1 MPRFWDKPG
10 YPEMWTYST
19 RTRFMLVTIV
29 SIYNAEDGD
38 EKHQT
43 PTRNESQSGPSTAD
57 TH

>member
-1 MPRFWDKPG
+1 
-10 YPEMWTYST
+10 MWTYST